1 MTNHTTPTSNTNSSS
16 HERNIDKLLA
26 TINSTPHPRQTLA
39 LVCMIYRLC
48 KTDLHT
54 TSEDEKE

>member
-1 MTNHTTPTSNTNSSS
+1 MTNHTTPTPNTNSSS

-26 TINSTPHPRQTLA
+26 AINSTPHPRQTLA
-39 LVCMIYRLC
+39 LVGMIYCLC

-54 TSEDEKE
+54 DSEDEEE

>member
-1 MTNHTTPTSNTNSSS
+1 MTNHTAPTSNTNSAS

-39 LVCMIYRLC
+39 LVGMIYCLY

-54 TSEDEKE
+54 DSEDEEE

>member
-1 MTNHTTPTSNTNSSS
+1 MTNHTTPTPNTNSPS

-26 TINSTPHPRQTLA
+26 AINSTPHPRQTLA
-39 LVCMIYRLC
+39 LVCMIYSLY

-54 TSEDEKE
+54 ASEDEKE